1 MTTRSEHLEWC
12 KQRALSE
19 CNQGR
24 LQQALSSM
32 ISDLKKHPE
41 TEDHPAIFLGVGLMA
56 FGELNTPSKVRE
68 FITGFN

>member
-1 MTTRSEHLEWC
+1 
-12 KQRALSE
+12 
-19 CNQGR
+19 
-24 LQQALSSM
+24 M